1 MGKTTAYENLTEI
14 LNPHKEADKTW
25 FLDLL
30 DGEKQ
35 KIYEDGHISRRNE
48 NAENFAHSGT

>member
-35 KIYEDGHISRRNE
+35 KIYEDGHISAVMKMLKISHIR
-48 NAENFAHSGT
+48 T